1 MNAILRP
8 QAIAPMREAFDLQ
21 RAAFASDMNP
31 SYQLRLEKL
40 DRLHEMTEAI
50 APALVQAISADFG
63 RRSPHVTRLAD
74 IMMVLAAIKHT
85 RRHLKRWMR
94 TRRVATA
101 LAFQPGRCEIR
112 PQPLGVVG
120 VVAPWNYPYQ
130 LAVGPAIAA
139 LAAGNRVMIKPSEL
153 TPRFSELL
161 QSAVARVFAP
171 EELTV
176 VTGDAGQ
183 GKAFVS
189 LPFDHLIF
197 TGSTAV
203 GREVA
208 LAAAANL
215 TPVTLELGGKS
226 PAILAADC
234 DLARTADSLV
244 IGKMLNAGQTC
255 IAPDYALV
263 PRSRL
268 ADFVEAMKAAVRRRY
283 PDLARNPDYTS
294 IVSERHFARLQSLL
308 EDARRRGATV
318 VPLARVTES
327 GEARILAPSL
337 VLNVN
342 DDMAVMQQ
350 EIFGPVLPVLPY
362 DEVDEAIA
370 YVNRHDRPLALYWFG
385 NDAAAREHVLSRTIS
400 GGVTVNDCM
409 WHFGQ
414 EELPFG
420 GVGASG
426 MGAYHGETGFRTFSQ
441 MKPVFHQSRLSGV
454 PLLYPPYGAM
464 FEFMA
469 KVLRR
474 IT

>member
-8 QAIAPMREAFDLQ
+8 QDESPMQRAFHAQREAFAL
-21 RAAFASDMNP
+21 DMNP
-31 SYQLRLEKL
+31 SYDLRL
-40 DRLHEMTEAI
+40 DRLNRLFEMTEAI

-63 RRSPHVTRLAD
+63 HRSPHVTRLAD
-74 IMMVLAAIKHT
+74 IMMVLAAVKHT
-85 RRHLKRWMR
+85 RRKLKRWMR
-94 TRRVATA
+94 RRRVTTA
-101 LAFQPGRCEIR
+101 LAFQPGRCEMR

-130 LAVGPAIAA
+130 LSIGPAIAA
-139 LAAGNRVMIKPSEL
+139 LAAGNRVMVKPSEL
-153 TPRFSELL
+153 TPRFSQLL
-161 QSAVARVFAP
+161 QESVARFFVP
-171 EELTV
+171 EEMTV
-176 VTGDAGQ
+176 ITGDAEL
-183 GKAFVS
+183 GKDFVS

-208 LAAAANL
+208 KAAAANL

-226 PAILAADC
+226 PAILGEDC
-234 DLARTADSLV
+234 DLDRAADSLT

-263 PRSRL
+263 PRARM
-268 ADFVEAMKAAVRRRY
+268 AAFVDAMKRSVRRRY

-294 IVSERHFARLQSLL
+294 IVNDRHHARLQHLL
-308 EDARRRGATV
+308 EDAKVRGATV
-318 VPLARVTES
+318 TPLAETGDAGGSRV
-327 GEARILAPSL
+327 LAPAL
-337 VLNVN
+337 VLDVHEG
-342 DDMAVMQQ
+342 MAVMQQ
-350 EIFGPVLPVLPY
+350 EIFGPLLPVLPY
-362 DEVDEAIA
+362 DTLDEAIA
-370 YVNRHDRPLALYWFG
+370 YVNRHERPLALYWFG
-385 NDAAAREHVLSRTIS
+385 HDKAARERVLGHTIS

-414 EELPFG
+414 EDLPFG

-426 MGAYHGETGFRTFSQ
+426 MGAYHGEAGFRTFSKD
-441 MKPVFHQSRLSGV
+441 KPVFHQSVLSGV
-454 PLLYPPYGAM
+454 PLLYPPYGRM

>member
-1 MNAILRP
+1 MNAILKP
-8 QAIAPMREAFDLQ
+8 QASPLRDAFDNQ
-21 RAAFASDMNP
+21 RAAFAADMNP
-31 SYQLRLEKL
+31 PFAARM
-40 DRLHEMTEAI
+40 DRLNRLYEMTEAI
-50 APALVQAISADFG
+50 APALIEAIAADFG
-63 RRSPHVTRLAD
+63 HRSPHVTRLAD
-74 IMMVLAAIKHT
+74 IMMVLAAIKHA
-85 RRHLKRWMR
+85 RRKLKRWMR
-94 TRRVATA
+94 RRRITTA

-130 LAVGPAIAA
+130 LAIGPAIAA

-153 TPRFSELL
+153 TPRFSALL
-161 QSAVARVFAP
+161 AQAVSAAFAP

-176 VTGDAGQ
+176 VPGDAEL

-208 LAAAANL
+208 KAAAANL

-226 PAILAADC
+226 PAILGADC
-234 DLARTADSLV
+234 DLARAAESLV

-263 PRSRL
+263 PRAL
-268 ADFVEAMKAAVRRRY
+268 MDGFAEAMLAAVRRRY
-283 PDLARNPDYTS
+283 PDIARNPDTTS
-294 IVSERHFARLQSLL
+294 IVNDRHFARLNFLL
-308 EDARRRGATV
+308 EDARVRGAKV
-318 VPLARVTES
+318 MPLA
-327 GEARILAPSL
+327 APADGTRTRLLPPAL
-337 VLNVN
+337 VLGVN
-342 DDMAVMQQ
+342 DNMAIMQQ
-350 EIFGPVLPVLPY
+350 EIFGPLLPVLPY
-362 DEVDEAIA
+362 DNLDEAIA
-370 YVNRHDRPLALYWFG
+370 YVNSHDRPLSLYWFG
-385 NDAAAREHVLSRTIS
+385 RDKAAREQVLAQTIS

-426 MGAYHGETGFRTFSQ
+426 MGAYHGETGFRTFSKD
-441 MKPVFHQSRLSGV
+441 KPVFHQSVLSGV
-454 PLLYPPYGAM
+454 PLLYPPYGRM

>member
-1 MNAILRP
+1 MNAVLKPQSSPLRD
-8 QAIAPMREAFDLQ
+8 AFDAQ
-21 RAAFASDMNP
+21 RAAFAVDMNP
-31 SYQLRLEKL
+31 PLAARL
-40 DRLHEMTEAI
+40 DRLNRLYDMTEAI
-50 APALVQAISADFG
+50 APLLVDAISADFG
-63 RRSPHVTRLAD
+63 HRSPHVTRLAD

-85 RRHLKRWMR
+85 RRKLKRWMR
-94 TRRVATA
+94 TRRITTA
-101 LAFQPGRCEIR
+101 LPFQPGRCEIR

-130 LAVGPAIAA
+130 LAIGPAIAA

-153 TPRFSELL
+153 TPRFSALL
-161 QSAVARVFAP
+161 AQAVSRTFAP
-171 EELTV
+171 EEVTV
-176 VTGDAGQ
+176 VPGDAEM
-183 GKAFVS
+183 GKDFVA

-208 LAAAANL
+208 KAAAANL

-234 DLARTADSLV
+234 DLARAADSLV

-263 PRSRL
+263 PRAL
-268 ADFVEAMKAAVRRRY
+268 MDAFAEAMLAAVRRRY
-283 PDLARNPDYTS
+283 PDIARNPDTTS
-294 IVSERHFARLQSLL
+294 IVNDRHFARLNFLL
-308 EDARRRGATV
+308 EDARVRGAKV
-318 VPLARVTES
+318 MPLAASADGMR
-327 GEARILAPSL
+327 ARLLPPAL
-337 VLNVN
+337 VLGVN
-342 DDMAVMQQ
+342 DSMAIMQQ
-350 EIFGPVLPVLPY
+350 EIFGPLLPVLPY
-362 DEVDEAIA
+362 DSLDEAIA
-370 YVNRHDRPLALYWFG
+370 YVNGHDRPLSLYWFG
-385 NDAAAREHVLSRTIS
+385 HDKAAREQVLTQTIS

-426 MGAYHGETGFRTFSQ
+426 MGAYHGEAGFRAFSKD
-441 MKPVFHQSRLSGV
+441 KPVFHQSVLSGV
-454 PLLYPPYGAM
+454 PLLYPPYGRM

-469 KVLRR
+469 KVLKR